1 MDNQWYKR
9 HLEDNYNDFLKGGKV
24 SLLYGPRRVGK
35 TELIKKIISNY
46 PGKVFTGTGDNL
58 EISEL
63 FSSQRLSQLE
73 MAFGSYQ
80 LIFIDE
86 AQRIPNISY
95 GLKLLIDSFPN
106 MNIIASGSS
115 SFDLLNKTGEPLTG
129 RQIVRTLYPISVM
142 ELHDQLGGMDVIQKL
157 ESLLIYG
164 SYPEVL
170 TSPGIDE
177 KKEYL
182 TTIRD
187 SYLFKD
193 ILELDNIKNPSKLT
207 DLLRLLAYQI
217 GHEVSIN
224 ELSNNLGI
232 SKHSVER
239 LLDLLEKTFIIKK
252 VGGFSRNL
260 RKEITKTSRYY
271 FWDNGIRN
279 ALINNFNTLNLRN
292 DTGML
297 WENFLFMERIKTK
310 SYKRIYANDYFWR
323 TYDRQEIDLIE
334 ERDGNLYAYEFKW
347 NKPKAKVPKAF
358 INAYPDA
365 SFEVINKDNFLEF
378 LV

>member
-1 MDNQWYKR
+1 MDYQWYKR
-9 HLEDNYNDFLKGGKV
+9 YLESNHHGFFKKGKV

-35 TELIKKIISNY
+35 TELIKKIISKY
-46 PGKVFTGTGDNL
+46 SGKIFTGTGDNI
-58 EISEL
+58 EIREL
-63 FSSQRLSQLE
+63 MSSQRLSKLE
-73 MAFGSYQ
+73 MAFGNYQ

-86 AQRIPNISY
+86 AQRIPNIGQ
-95 GLKLLIDSFPN
+95 GLKLLIDSFPD
-106 MNIIASGSS
+106 MTIIASGSS

-129 RQIVRTLYPISVM
+129 RQVIRTLYPLSVL
-142 ELHDQLGGMDVIQKL
+142 ELHHQFGGMDIIQKL

-170 TSPGIDE
+170 TSSGIDD

-239 LLDLLEKTFIIKK
+239 FLDLLEKTFIIKK

-260 RKEITKTSRYY
+260 RKEIAKTNRYY
-271 FWDNGIRN
+271 FWDIGIRN

-310 SYKRIYANDYFWR
+310 SYKRIYSNDFFWR

-334 ERDGNLYAYEFKW
+334 ERDGNLYAFEFKW
-347 NKPKAKVPKAF
+347 NKSKTKIPKAF

-365 SFEVINKDNFLEF
+365 SFKVINKDNFLDF

>member
-1 MDNQWYKR
+1 
-9 HLEDNYNDFLKGGKV
+9 
-24 SLLYGPRRVGK
+24 
-35 TELIKKIISNY
+35 
-46 PGKVFTGTGDNL
+46 
-58 EISEL
+58 
-63 FSSQRLSQLE
+63 
-73 MAFGSYQ
+73 
-80 LIFIDE
+80 
-86 AQRIPNISY
+86 
-95 GLKLLIDSFPN
+95 
-106 MNIIASGSS
+106 
-115 SFDLLNKTGEPLTG
+115 
-129 RQIVRTLYPISVM
+129 M
-142 ELHDQLGGMDVIQKL
+142 ELHDQFGVMDVIQKL

-170 TSPGIDE
+170 TNLGVDD

-207 DLLRLLAYQI
+207 ALLRMLAYQI

-252 VGGFSRNL
+252 AGGFSRNL

-279 ALINNFNTLNLRN
+279 ALINNFN
-292 DTGML
+292 
-297 WENFLFMERIKTK
+297 
-310 SYKRIYANDYFWR
+310 
-323 TYDRQEIDLIE
+323 
-334 ERDGNLYAYEFKW
+334 
-347 NKPKAKVPKAF
+347 
-358 INAYPDA
+358 
-365 SFEVINKDNFLEF
+365 
-378 LV
+378 

>member
-1 MDNQWYKR
+1 
-9 HLEDNYNDFLKGGKV
+9 
-24 SLLYGPRRVGK
+24 
-35 TELIKKIISNY
+35 
-46 PGKVFTGTGDNL
+46 
-58 EISEL
+58 
-63 FSSQRLSQLE
+63 
-73 MAFGSYQ
+73 
-80 LIFIDE
+80 
-86 AQRIPNISY
+86 
-95 GLKLLIDSFPN
+95 
-106 MNIIASGSS
+106 
-115 SFDLLNKTGEPLTG
+115 
-129 RQIVRTLYPISVM
+129 M
-142 ELHDQLGGMDVIQKL
+142 ELHDQFGVMDVIQKL

-170 TSPGIDE
+170 TNLGVDD

-207 DLLRLLAYQI
+207 ALLRMLAYQI

-252 VGGFSRNL
+252 AGGFSRNL

-279 ALINNFNTLNLRN
+279 ALINNFNALNTRN

-310 SYKRIYANDYFWR
+310 SYKRIYSNDYFWR
-323 TYDRQEIDLIE
+323 TYDKQEIDLIE
-334 ERDGNLYAYEFKW
+334 ERDGNLFAYEFKW
-347 NKPKAKVPKAF
+347 NKSKTKIPKAF
-358 INAYPDA
+358 TNAYPEA
-365 SFEVINKDNFLEF
+365 LFKVISKDNFLEF

>member
-1 MDNQWYKR
+1 MDYQWYKR
-9 HLEDNYNDFLKGGKV
+9 YLESSHHGFLKKGKV

-46 PGKVFTGTGDNL
+46 SGRIFTGTGDNV

-63 FSSQRLSQLE
+63 LSSQRLSQLE
-73 MAFGSYQ
+73 MAFGNYQ

-86 AQRIPNISY
+86 AQRIPNIGH
-95 GLKLLIDSFPN
+95 GLKLLIDSFPDIT
-106 MNIIASGSS
+106 IIASGSS
-115 SFDLLNKTGEPLTG
+115 SFNLFNKTGEPLTG
-129 RQIVRTLYPISVM
+129 RQITRTLYPISVM
-142 ELHDQLGGMDVIQKL
+142 ELHDQFGGMDVIQKI

-170 TSPGIDE
+170 TNLGVDD

-193 ILELDNIKNPSKLT
+193 ILELDNIKKPSKLT

-279 ALINNFNTLNLRN
+279 ALINNFNALNTRN

-310 SYKRIYANDYFWR
+310 AYKRIYSNDFFWR

-334 ERDGNLYAYEFKW
+334 ERDGNLFAYEFKW
-347 NKPKAKVPKAF
+347 NKPNARAPKAF

-365 SFEVINKDNFLEF
+365 LFKVISKDNFLEF

>member
-1 MDNQWYKR
+1 MDYQWYKR
-9 HLEDNYNDFLKGGKV
+9 YLESSHHGFLKKGKV

-46 PGKVFTGTGDNL
+46 SGRIFTGTGDNV

-63 FSSQRLSQLE
+63 LSSQRLSQLE
-73 MAFGSYQ
+73 MAFGNYQ

-86 AQRIPNISY
+86 AQRIPNIGH
-95 GLKLLIDSFPN
+95 GLKLLIDSFPDIT
-106 MNIIASGSS
+106 IIASGSS
-115 SFDLLNKTGEPLTG
+115 SFNLFNKTGEPLTG
-129 RQIVRTLYPISVM
+129 RQITRTLYPISVM
-142 ELHDQLGGMDVIQKL
+142 ELHDQFGGMDVIQKL

-170 TSPGIDE
+170 TNLGVDD

-279 ALINNFNTLNLRN
+279 ALINNFNALNTRN

-310 SYKRIYANDYFWR
+310 AYKRIYSNDFFWR

-334 ERDGNLYAYEFKW
+334 ERDGNLFAYEFKW
-347 NKPKAKVPKAF
+347 NKPNARAPKAF

-365 SFEVINKDNFLEF
+365 LFKVISKDNFLEF